1 MANVQEPIF
10 YTQIE
15 CPICKNLNE
24 YENIKVGSYTE
35 SGRDTDF
42 CPTGRVWTNPAY
54 QKYDPLLFFMATCKK
69 CYYTREFNADYKN
82 WQKDSSFKMYRLKA
96 IQDKHLA
103 EFLKED
109 GVVKYLGSRI
119 DHNRYPFESAVI
131 KFILGIYDEKLL
143 DRPSKLDLGRYFLR
157 IGWLFRTYKD
167 RLKGNSSASSVFLG
181 KLKKC
186 AETANKSLG
195 DYDTRLK
202 EIENS
207 FGNDFLMIYGESAE
221 AAKLKSQAESILK
234 GLFSNVRPMR
244 ESAETLIKLIGENE
258 KAMAPASNAEGG
270 FYNSA
275 TFVDFLSEAQK
286 MCGDIPLNEIDALVK
301 ARDYYQG
308 AYEVGDK
315 ISAGAG
321 QIQAAYLIAELSRR
335 TGSYANAN
343 TFFNQVIKSGREI
356 VNGRKDDTSTI
367 NFAKKL
373 LETAMEQ
380 ARLSRKESEGQ
391 AV

>member
-1 MANVQEPIF
+1 MANVQDPIF

-15 CPICKNLNE
+15 CPICKNSNE
-24 YENIKVGSYTE
+24 YENIKVGSYSE

-69 CYYTREFNADYKN
+69 CFYTREFNADYKN

-96 IQDKHLA
+96 IQEKHLA

-109 GVVKYLGSRI
+109 GLVKFLGNHI

-131 KFILGIYDEKLL
+131 KFILGIYEEKLL

-157 IGWLFRTYKD
+157 IGWLFRTNKD
-167 RLKGNSSASSVFLG
+167 RLKGNSSASSMFLN
-181 KLKKC
+181 KLKKD
-186 AETANKSLG
+186 AGLANKLLG
-195 DYDTRLK
+195 EYSGRLK
-202 EIENS
+202 EIENLL
-207 FGNDFLMIYGESAE
+207 GNDFGMLYGDSAD
-221 AAKLKSQAESILK
+221 AGKLKSQAESLLL
-234 GLFSNVRPMR
+234 GLTANIKPMS
-244 ESAETLIKLIGENE
+244 ESCDSLIRLIGENE
-258 KAMAPASNAEGG
+258 KALAPSEVSADG
-270 FYNSA
+270 FYGFSS
-275 TFVDFLSEAQK
+275 FVDYLNKAQRLWSE
-286 MCGDIPLNEIDALVK
+286 IPVNEIEALIK

-335 TGSYANAN
+335 TGNYANAN
-343 TFFNQVIKSGREI
+343 SFFNQVIKTGREL
-356 VNGRKDDTSTI
+356 VNGRKEDSSTI